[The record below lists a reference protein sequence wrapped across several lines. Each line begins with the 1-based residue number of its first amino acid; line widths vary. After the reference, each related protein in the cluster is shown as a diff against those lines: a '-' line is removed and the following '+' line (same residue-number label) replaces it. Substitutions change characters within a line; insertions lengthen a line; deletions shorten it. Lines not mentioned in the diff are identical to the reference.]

1 MADRVDSG
9 VVHPSETAISALQR
23 PLLTFGRAF
32 HLEGLEKGL
41 GVQGSQV
48 FRPVP
53 AHLPL

>member
-9 VVHPSETAISALQR
+9 VVHPSEKAISALQR

-53 AHLPL
+53 AQLPL